1 MEIEL
6 QPHRAF
12 AIFSLEI
19 CVIQATPTVI
29 ICIVIHEVLHMY
41 CLITSLRD
49 RSCSEKKYMHTSFTN
64 SFSLITKPNSKGIS
78 VIYIM

>member
-29 ICIVIHEVLHMY
+29 ICIRIHVVLYMY

-49 RSCSEKKYMHTSFTN
+49 RSCPEKKKIQYMHTSFTK
-64 SFSLITKPNSKGIS
+64 SI
-78 VIYIM
+78 